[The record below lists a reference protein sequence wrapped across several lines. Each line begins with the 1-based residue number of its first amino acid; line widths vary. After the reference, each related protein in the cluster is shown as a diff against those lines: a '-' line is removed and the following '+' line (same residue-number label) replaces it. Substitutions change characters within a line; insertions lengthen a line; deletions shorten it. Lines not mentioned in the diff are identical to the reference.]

1 MHNQVEIFFA
11 YVLDLVVLYYLQKL
25 WKEDILLNIFKDL
38 TRKKLKHLTRKKL
51 KQLVDWL
58 Y

>member
-1 MHNQVEIFFA
+1 MHNQVGIFFA

-38 TRKKLKHLTRKKL
+38 TRKKLK
-51 KQLVDWL
+51 QLVDWL